1 MLSWLWSFAPDP
13 LSCHSYPYVIEAEFG
28 ILGGHALKVSPEG
41 TELSGGIC
49 LEAGN
54 IQFSGEAL
62 TYQPQSQSV
71 TTGLIQGN
79 LDGWS
84 FRAQAAQTIG
94 QNIEL
99 ETVELAQGNV
109 KIASQRAHYQDGG
122 LVAEAITGTVQN
134 LRFSGDR
141 GVLQD
146 GVFQM
151 EDAIATPCACGQQIQ
166 ALGQY
171 AGYDLSSGAI
181 NLESIQ
187 IRAYGIP
194 LFRVAEFTVDPA
206 AAPTWQ
212 MPLAIG
218 YDDGLYLGISIPSG
232 AIPGQNGGTLP
243 LEFDGELA
251 GFPNDLMAEASLGYQ
266 IIDNPFHITPLIKG
280 GLSKEQQQLALG
292 TRLDQTWQSQQGKWE
307 FEFKPSAL
315 GLLYPDGRAFSHLA
329 LSTRAK
335 WQGPEW
341 GSEIGLDLDRLTG
354 RARFPSDQDTST
366 GNQLFVQL
374 RRSPWTTRAVFRLEN
389 SELVRE
395 ELIVAYAPPIP
406 PPEPEAP
413 PHLSLAPLIGYD
425 LRRAGISRA
434 GAIIRYAD
442 CCLVYRLGV
451 QAVFLPQPG
460 DRVDGGFTLG
470 IELR

>member
-1 MLSWLWSFAPDP
+1 MLSWLWSLAPDP
-13 LSCHSYPYVIEAEFG
+13 LSCRSYPYVIEADFG
-28 ILGGHALKVSPEG
+28 IIAGHALRVSPEG

-54 IQFSGEAL
+54 IQFSGETL
-62 TYQPQSQSV
+62 TFQPQSQRV
-71 TTGLIQGN
+71 TTGVIHGA

-84 FRAQAAQTIG
+84 FSAQGAQTVG
-94 QNIEL
+94 QVIEL
-99 ETVELAQGNV
+99 ETVELLQNDV
-109 KIASQRAHYQDGG
+109 RITSQQAHYQDGS

-134 LRFSGDR
+134 LRFSGDQ
-141 GVLQD
+141 GVLRE

-151 EDAIATPCACGQQIQ
+151 ENAVATPCACGRQIQ
-166 ALGQY
+166 AVGQY
-171 AGYDLSSGAI
+171 AGYDLTSGAI
-181 NLESIQ
+181 NLESIE
-187 IRAYGIP
+187 IEAYGIP

-218 YDDGLYLGISIPSG
+218 YDEGLYLGISIPSG
-232 AIPGQNGGTLP
+232 AIPGQNGDTLP
-243 LEFDGELA
+243 LEFGGELA
-251 GFPNDLMAEASLGYQ
+251 GFPNDLMAEASLGYKVLGRP
-266 IIDNPFHITPLIKG
+266 INVTPLIKG
-280 GLSKEQQQLALG
+280 GLSREQQQLALG
-292 TRLDQTWQSQQGKWE
+292 ARLDQSRQARQGNWE

-315 GLLYPDGRAFSHLA
+315 GLFYPDGRAFSHLA

-374 RRSPWTTRAVFRLEN
+374 RHSPWTTRAVFRLEN

-395 ELIVAYAPPIP
+395 ELIVAYSPPIP